1 MPFADLRAFLQRL
14 EKAGQ
19 LQRVDTALRC
29 GRGDNEL
36 QALMRYLHDQNNIAL
51 ILENL
56 EGYNTP
62 GVPII
67 FNPYGSRER
76 TAMIMG
82 THDLLGASGKTG
94 NATAMELLKKGGF
107 GVSWIPWEVH
117 TARNGRSSDTKFGVN
132 ALCTNEIRSG
142 T

>member
-1 MPFADLRAFLQRL
+1 MPFDDLRTFLQRL
-14 EKAGQ
+14 EQDGQ
-19 LQRVDTALRC
+19 LQRVDAKLRC

-82 THDLLGASGKTG
+82 THDP
-94 NATAMELLKKGGF
+94 MEAK
-107 GVSWIPWEVH
+107 IRH
-117 TARNGRSSDTKFGVN
+117 ARILADRSTWHEPKP
-132 ALCTNEIRSG
+132 I
-142 T
+142 